1 MKALIRP
8 TWSRFGDGEEWKGT
22 ITDLLVGT
30 INVPLE
36 YRAIFEPLE
45 EIQLR
50 RNRNRLVPRYKVRLA
65 FGKRAEPW
73 VIEVGEM

>member
-8 TWSRFGDGEEWKGT
+8 TWSRFGEEEEWKGS

-36 YRAIFEPLE
+36 HRAIFEPLE
-45 EIQLR
+45 DTLLR
-50 RNRNRLVPRYKVRLA
+50 RNQNRLAPRYRVRVA

-73 VIEVGEM
+73 VIDVGEM